1 MMSWIGAMKRPNRIQ
16 ILILPALL
24 THCGVAPSK
33 GLPPNEN
40 ALSSMSINPKAVQLE
55 KLWID
60 FTSEL
65 RLNYRSPFPD
75 LQSTELSKNK
85 NPPPNSSK
93 TTQDLR
99 LELEDFPGVL
109 DDANYEKLNADLVK
123 AFSQAPSSD
132 ELTASSTT
140 ATSPFNATR
149 CARIERVSEV
159 SGISPYAGEK
169 TTPLSGIKI
178 LKLEYVLQNESPAKS
193 LGLLDGSFGDQIVR
207 TALVTVPDQT
217 VLAGKKIPLAIYG
230 HGGDSGLSYS
240 ELAKVFGQRQKEFVI
255 AAPAFPDE
263 PICESGLNP
272 LTLACNGQTIA
283 KPAGT
288 LRPFDTDANEILG
301 LHHCIVRALYGVSSN
316 TTVKSFGLPTELDTS
331 DNKSGKA
338 GDTDSPVNPTF
349 STLLAETLSTYGEKG
364 QGILGNIGTRNTDEI
379 LRTAHPKS
387 VMFGSS
393 RGSAA
398 ALIALAKTAAAYS
411 AFRNSTET
419 KSFSLFQCGAFLFP
433 PTTFAM
439 GKLRIGLELFVK
451 GLSESSVFYQLPTAP
466 LLAEFFRDFREGNKT
481 AQQMALKYAQIDP
494 LLNVHLIASALRNW
508 SDPEALPGK
517 LLLLHGRL
525 DRVVGSENSR
535 YFGNMMSKASAR
547 ISQEKSAPGAIS
559 SIISFA
565 PPTDTPFPTGS
576 IFGDLVYQH
585 GDNVFQKSQSVADNA
600 TAATLNPANGQI
612 EDAAWN
618 IVSES
623 KHPEFLDRDFMNESG
638 RTPED
643 TLTLWLTNSCL
654 QN

>member
-1 MMSWIGAMKRPNRIQ
+1 MKRPNIIQ
-16 ILILPALL
+16 ILTLPALL
-24 THCGVAPSK
+24 TQCGVAPSK

-40 ALSSMSINPKAVQLE
+40 ALTSLSISPKAVQLE

-60 FTSEL
+60 FAGEL
-65 RLNYRSPFPD
+65 QLNYRSPFPD
-75 LQSTELSKNK
+75 LQSSELSKNK
-85 NPPPNSSK
+85 NPAPNSSK

-99 LELEDFPGVL
+99 VELEDFPGVL
-109 DDANYEKLNADLVK
+109 DDANYEKLNADLIK

-140 ATSPFNATR
+140 ATSPFNSTR

-159 SGISPYAGEK
+159 TGISPYAGEQA
-169 TTPLSGIKI
+169 TPLSGIKI

-240 ELAKVFGQRQKEFVI
+240 ELARIFGQRQKEFVI
-255 AAPAFPDE
+255 AAPAFPNE
-263 PICESGLNP
+263 PICESGLSR

-301 LHHCIVRALYGVSSN
+301 LHHCIVRALYGASSN
-316 TTVKSFGLPTELDTS
+316 STAKSFGLPTEIDTS

-338 GDTDSPVNPTF
+338 ADTDAAVNPTF
-349 STLLAETLSTYGEKG
+349 STLLADTLSTYGEKG
-364 QGILGNIGTRNTDEI
+364 LGIKTNIGTRNTDEI

-387 VMFGSS
+387 IMFGAS
-393 RGSAA
+393 RGSAT
-398 ALIALAKTAAAYS
+398 ALIALAKTAAGYES
-411 AFRNSTET
+411 FRNSIEA
-419 KSFSLFQCGAFLFP
+419 KSFSLFQCAALLFP

-439 GKLRIGLELFVK
+439 GKLRIGLELFIK

-466 LLAEFFRDFREGNKT
+466 VLAEFFRDFREGNKT
-481 AQQMALKYAQIDP
+481 AQQIALKYAQIDP
-494 LLNVHLIASALRNW
+494 LLNIHLIASALRNW
-508 SDPEALPGK
+508 SDPETLPGK

-525 DRVVGSENSR
+525 DRVVGSENSK
-535 YFGNMMSKASAR
+535 YFGKMMSKASAR
-547 ISQEKSAPGAIS
+547 ISQAKSAPGVIS
-559 SIISFA
+559 SIVSFA
-565 PPTDTPFPTGS
+565 PPTDAPFPTGS
-576 IFGDLVYQH
+576 IFGDLFYQH
-585 GDNVFQKSQSVADNA
+585 GDNVFQKSMSVADNA
-600 TAATLNPANGQI
+600 TAAMPSPANGQT
-612 EDAAWN
+612 EHGAWN
-618 IVSES
+618 IITQSE
-623 KHPEFLDRDFMNESG
+623 HPEFLDRDFMAESG
-638 RTPED
+638 RTPDD
-643 TLTLWLTNSCL
+643 TLSLWLTNSCL